1 MITRIEALF
10 DALASL
16 KGWSN
21 PDSQAYQL
29 RNPLMVKSFSKPGKN
44 LITEDGIRVFSS
56 ALAGTRACL
65 FDLEL
70 KVSGKSRAGLKPDDG
85 LENLLRVFGV
95 TELGGQQAVVKFL
108 KRALKTQ
115 DISRTTPLSWFLL
128 EPSNGIPEYTK

>member
-21 PDSQAYQL
+21 PDSLAYQL

-44 LITEDGIRVFSS
+44 EITEEGYRVFSTQ
-56 ALAGTRACL
+56 LAGVRAGL
-65 FDLEL
+65 FDLDL
-70 KVSGKSRAGLKPDDG
+70 KIRGKSRAGIKTDDL
-85 LENLLRVFGV
+85 LENVLRVYGII
-95 TELGGQQAVVKFL
+95 ELGGQQAVMKFL

-115 DISRTTPLSWFLL
+115 DIKTTTPLKWFT
-128 EPSNGIPEYTK
+128 EENNN

>member
-44 LITEDGIRVFSS
+44 EITEDGHRIFSTQ
-56 ALAGTRACL
+56 LAGVRAGL
-65 FDLEL
+65 FDLDL
-70 KVSGKSRAGLKPDDG
+70 KIRGKSRAGIKADDM
-85 LENLLRVFGV
+85 LENVLRVFGV
-95 TELGGQQAVVKFL
+95 TELGGQQAVMKFL

-115 DISRTTPLSWFLL
+115 DIKTTTPLKWFT
-128 EPSNGIPEYTK
+128 EENNN

>member
-10 DALASL
+10 DAIASL

-44 LITEDGIRVFSS
+44 EITEDGYRVFSTQ
-56 ALAGTRACL
+56 LAGVRAGL
-65 FDLEL
+65 FDLDL
-70 KVSGKSRAGLKPDDG
+70 KIRGKSRAGIKEDDL
-85 LENLLRVFGV
+85 LENVLRVFGI

-108 KRALKTQ
+108 KRALKDQ
-115 DISRTTPLSWFLL
+115 SISRTTPLAWFL
-128 EPSNGIPEYTK
+128 EKE